1 MFSAQWI
8 HLNWFLVEQSTKF
21 LGFQVQVTIPVPT
34 SMQDTQVL
42 LGVYRQGLDSGF
54 INASSS
60 YWFSSLVLP
69 SLQLQGAS
77 LGVREDGRVAG
88 RAAILQSCRKGE
100 VKTLT
105 PPFFVRGLICH
116 LVAGRRH
123 PVAPGRAENIACG
136 CQGT

>member
-1 MFSAQWI
+1 M
-8 HLNWFLVEQSTKF
+8 
-21 LGFQVQVTIPVPT
+21 

-42 LGVYRQGLDSGF
+42 LGAYRQGLDSGF

-60 YWFSSLVLP
+60 DWFSSLVLP

-77 LGVREDGRVAG
+77 LGVREDGRVVG
-88 RAAILQSCRKGE
+88 KAACILQSCRRGE
-100 VKTLT
+100 AKTLT
-105 PPFFVRGLICH
+105 PPFFVRGLMCH

-123 PVAPGRAENIACG
+123 PVAPGKAENIACG